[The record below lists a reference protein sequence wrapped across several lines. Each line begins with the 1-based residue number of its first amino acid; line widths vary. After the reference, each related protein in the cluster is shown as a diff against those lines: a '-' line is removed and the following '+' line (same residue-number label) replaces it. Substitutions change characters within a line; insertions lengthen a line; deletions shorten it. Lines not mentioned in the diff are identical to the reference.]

1 MFEKLGKFH
10 IKRVLGQ
17 GAMGEVYLGEDP
29 SIGREVAIKTILPS
43 AAQGAEAKDRF
54 EREAKAAG
62 ALNHPNLVTIYE
74 FGEDQGVLYIAMELV
89 PGHDLQDLLQEQS
102 LTQTEVLEILAQVCD
117 GLDFAHRQGVVHRD
131 IKPTNIRVQRDG
143 KKLRAKVMDFGVARV
158 ANSDMT
164 ATGMVMGTVS
174 YMAPE
179 YIRSGKPDP
188 RSDLFAVGVILYEA
202 LSGRKPFS
210 GDTTPTILY
219 KIVNDPPDPIDLSIL
234 QGISPLVRSVLDQG
248 LSKDPDTRYQT
259 GEAFAKALRAVK
271 DPTWQGIVPEATS
284 MVQSSSS
291 TASAPMAAA
300 PTSMLPTA
308 TGLGL
313 GGTSQASPAFIVP
326 PTEIMAAGPVTPP
339 LLPPR
344 PVPPPKSGSGALV
357 TLLVAGAVIVAL
369 LGGGGF
375 MGWRWWQAR
384 QGQTD
389 QSTVAQSTN
398 SPDLHPTSGSGET
411 IAPAGNTAT
420 PTTPAT
426 PNAPTSPEL
435 NPASPDPV
443 ERMTRGIKTPQR
455 PQQVQRPGEPFRP
468 FENAGA
474 SPQAPNVS
482 SREAVPSG
490 PFSPERLSTLS
501 MAEHIALSNSTMS
514 EATALAESNPSKAL
528 DGLRNAIAA
537 NPRNSRAYAWALVI
551 SYNSGRYDEVKT
563 LYRQARRRGLS
574 LSELEA
580 GNARLKTILDN
591 ESFNHRIPGGLEGNE

>member
-10 IKRVLGQ
+10 IKKVLGQ

-43 AAQGAEAKDRF
+43 AAQGDDAKDRF

-102 LTQTEVLEILAQVCD
+102 LTQTEILEVLSQVCD

-131 IKPTNIRVQRDG
+131 IKPSNIRVQRDG

-202 LSGRKPFS
+202 LSGRKPFN

-219 KIVNDPPDPIDLSIL
+219 KIVNEPPEPIDLSIL
-234 QGISPLVRSVLDQG
+234 QGISPLVRSVLDKG
-248 LSKDPDTRYQT
+248 LSKDPETRYQN
-259 GEAFAKALRAVK
+259 GEAFSKALRAVK
-271 DPTWQGIVPEATS
+271 DPTLQGVVPEATL
-284 MVQSSSS
+284 MLQSG
-291 TASAPMAAA
+291 AMAA
-300 PTSMLPTA
+300 PTPTSAAPTA
-308 TGLGL
+308 ML
-313 GGTSQASPAFIVP
+313 QAGIQSPVLP
-326 PTEIMAAGPVTPP
+326 PTEVMASGPIAPP
-339 LLPPR
+339 SLPLH
-344 PVPPPKSGSGALV
+344 PVPAPSTKSGSGTLV
-357 TLLVAGAVIVAL
+357 TLLVAGVVVLAL

-384 QGQTD
+384 QD
-389 QSTVAQSTN
+389 QATLAQAAT
-398 SPDLHPTSGSGET
+398 SPAIPPAVGSAMAA
-411 IAPAGNTAT
+411 AP
-420 PTTPAT
+420 PTPAL
-426 PNAPTSPEL
+426 PVAAELKSPL
-435 NPASPDPV
+435 PDPKG
-443 ERMTRGIKTPQR
+443 RTPGGVKAQ
-455 PQQVQRPGEPFRP
+455 PNPGTPGQP
-468 FENAGA
+468 STIMGTTQTP
-474 SPQAPNVS
+474 SDQP
-482 SREAVPSG
+482 REAIPSG
-490 PFSPERLSTLS
+490 RFSPENLHTLS
-501 MAEHIALSNSTMS
+501 AAEHISLSNLTMS
-514 EATALAESNPSKAL
+514 EATAMKDTNPDKAL
-528 DGLRNAIAA
+528 EGLRNAIAA
-537 NPRNSRAYAWALVI
+537 DSRNVRAYAWGLVI
-551 SYNSGRYDEVKT
+551 AYNNGRYGEMKAFH
-563 LYRQARRRGLS
+563 RQARRNGLTMS
-574 LSELEA
+574 QLESV
-580 GNARLKTILDN
+580 NSQLKTILDN